1 MTPSNAQL
9 FRELH
14 HHAEPLLLPN
24 AWDARS
30 AATYQELDF
39 RAVGTSSAA
48 IAGMLGYADGEQM
61 PFADLRFVVARICQA
76 VQVPVTVDVEAGY
89 SRDATQ
95 VCANVAQLAE
105 LGVVG
110 INIEDS
116 VVSNGHR
123 QLVPAAVFA
132 ELLYQLKSYL
142 AARGLEVFIN
152 ARTDTYLLGT
162 AQPLAETSQRAQA
175 YEQAG
180 ADGLFVPGLTDLG
193 EMRQLA
199 ASTALPLNVMC
210 LPNLPDF
217 GELQQA
223 GVRRISMGNF
233 AFEHLGRVHAQAMA
247 TLRSEQNFA
256 TLFR

>member
-1 MTPSNAQL
+1 ML

-14 HHAEPLLLPN
+14 HQPEPLLLPN

-30 AATYQELDF
+30 AATYQEMGF
-39 RAVGTSSAA
+39 GAVGTSSAA
-48 IAGMLGYADGEQM
+48 IASMLGYADGEQM

-89 SRDATQ
+89 SRRAAT
-95 VCANVAQLAE
+95 VCANVAQLAD

-116 VVSNGHR
+116 LVINGQR
-123 QLVPAAVFA
+123 QLVPADAFA
-132 ELLYQLKSYL
+132 ELLHQLKNYL
-142 AARGLEVFIN
+142 AARSRAVFIN
-152 ARTDTYLLGT
+152 ARTDAYLLGA
-162 AQPLAETSQRAQA
+162 AQSLPEIRLRAQA
-175 YEQAG
+175 YAQAG

-193 EMRQLA
+193 HMRQLA
-199 ASTALPLNVMC
+199 GATALPLNVMC
-210 LPNLPDF
+210 LPNLPGF

-233 AFEHLGRVHAQAMA
+233 AFEHLGRVHAAAMA
-247 TLRSEQNFA
+247 TLRSEENFA

>member
-1 MTPSNAQL
+1 MTPPNAQL

-30 AATYQELDF
+30 AATYQELGF

-48 IAGMLGYADGEQM
+48 IASTLGYADGEQM

-89 SRDATQ
+89 SRDAAQ

-116 VVSNGHR
+116 VVRNGQR
-123 QLVPAAVFA
+123 QLVPADAFA
-132 ELLYQLKSYL
+132 ELLHQLKSHQ
-142 AARGLEVFIN
+142 AARGSDVFIN

-162 AQPLAETSQRAQA
+162 AQPLAETRQRAEA

-193 EMRQLA
+193 HMRELSA
-199 ASTALPLNVMC
+199 ATSLPLNVMC
-210 LPNLPDF
+210 LPNLPSFD
-217 GELQQA
+217 ELQQA

-233 AFEHLGRVHAQAMA
+233 AFEHLGRVHAAAMA
-247 TLRSEQNFA
+247 KLRSEENFA